1 MAPAS
6 VTDRR
11 RPPLLGTIRDSGE
24 IQGEGKDLKWL
35 ARRTW
40 VTDIV
45 TPRNAMNLQDSAGL
59 VASGS
64 TPAALDHLETAL
76 HQLRCFIGDPVA
88 SVGAALEASP
98 EMAMGHLLHAY
109 LHLLGTEP
117 AGVSVA
123 RESHRRALALPMTE
137 REQGHLRAVG
147 HLVRG
152 RWADAGRT
160 LEDLSIDHPLD
171 ALALQAGH
179 QIDFFRGDS
188 RMLHDRIAR
197 ALPHWGSGTTGFH
210 AVLGMMAFGL
220 EETGRL
226 DRAEALGRRCVAI
239 QPLDGWGQH
248 AVAHVLEM
256 QGRRTEG
263 IEWMRGNVST
273 WSENSFFAVH
283 NWWHLA
289 LYHLDLDQIDEVLA
303 LVDGPICG
311 AASGVV
317 LDMVDASS
325 LLWRLHLRGIDV
337 GDRWRALAD
346 RWAPLSTAANY
357 AFNDMHAMMAFV
369 AAGRTANAHAL
380 LDAQNDATER
390 DDDNAGFT
398 FEVGQAATRAIK
410 AFGDGRYE
418 QVVQL
423 LRPVR
428 HVAHRFGGSHAQRDV
443 IEQTL
448 IEAARRA
455 GMTSLFNALMHERA
469 SARGLV
475 TAPLTAPVA
484 AQDSNRAVPT
494 GSSLV

>member
-1 MAPAS
+1 
-6 VTDRR
+6 
-11 RPPLLGTIRDSGE
+11 
-24 IQGEGKDLKWL
+24 
-35 ARRTW
+35 
-40 VTDIV
+40 
-45 TPRNAMNLQDSAGL
+45 MNLEDSAGH
-59 VASGS
+59 VVSGCV
-64 TPAALDHLETAL
+64 PAALEHLELAQ

-88 SVGAALEASP
+88 SVRAALEASP

-117 AGVSVA
+117 GGIGVA
-123 RESHRRALALPMTE
+123 RDSHRRALSLPMTARE
-137 REQGHLRAVG
+137 RGHLAAVG
-147 HLVRG
+147 QLVRG

-160 LEDLSIDHPLD
+160 LEDLSIECPLD

-188 RMLHDRIAR
+188 RMLHDRLAR
-197 ALPHWGSGTTGFH
+197 ALPHWGVETTGFH

-220 EETGRL
+220 EETGQYG
-226 DRAEALGRRCVAI
+226 RAEALGRRCVEI

-256 QGRRTEG
+256 QGRRQEG
-263 IEWMRGNVST
+263 IEWLRGNVPA
-273 WSENSFFAVH
+273 WSEGSFLATH

-289 LYHLDLDQIDEVLA
+289 LYHLDLDQIDEVLT

-311 AASGVV
+311 PASGVV

-337 GDRWRALAD
+337 GERWQALAD
-346 RWAPLSTAANY
+346 RWAPLTTAANY

-369 AAGRTANAHAL
+369 AAWRPDSARTL
-380 LDAQNDATER
+380 LEAQNAAAER
-390 DDDNAGFT
+390 GDDNAGFT
-398 FEVGQAATRAIK
+398 LEVGQAATRAIA
-410 AFGDGRYE
+410 AFAEGRYE

-443 IEQTL
+443 LERTL

-455 GMTSLFNALMHERA
+455 GMTRLFEALMNERA
-469 SARGLV
+469 SAKGLATV
-475 TAPLTAPVA
+475 LQTASVALNHPPSVGHAHVVPAGGFGARANGLNRPLRTRTVGGVLA
-484 AQDSNRAVPT
+484 
-494 GSSLV
+494 GS

>member
-1 MAPAS
+1 
-6 VTDRR
+6 
-11 RPPLLGTIRDSGE
+11 
-24 IQGEGKDLKWL
+24 
-35 ARRTW
+35 
-40 VTDIV
+40 
-45 TPRNAMNLQDSAGL
+45 MNLQDSTGH
-59 VASGS
+59 VVSGS
-64 TPAALDHLETAL
+64 APAALEHLETAL

-88 SVGAALEASP
+88 SVNAALAASP

-117 AGVSVA
+117 GGIGVA
-123 RESHRRALALPMTE
+123 RESHRRAMALPMTE
-137 REQGHLRAVG
+137 RERAHLTAVG
-147 HLVRG
+147 QLVRG

-197 ALPHWGSGTTGFH
+197 ALPHWGADTTGYH

-220 EETGRL
+220 EETGRYA
-226 DRAEALGRRCVAI
+226 RAEALGRRSVEI

-256 QGRRTEG
+256 QGRRQEG
-263 IEWMRGNVST
+263 IAWMRGNASS

-311 AASGVV
+311 AGSGVV

-337 GDRWRALAD
+337 GDRWQALAD
-346 RWAPLSTAANY
+346 RWAPLASAANY

-369 AAGRTANAHAL
+369 GAGRTASAQAL
-380 LDAQNDATER
+380 LDAQRGAAER

-398 FEVGQAATRAIK
+398 AEVGQAATRAIK
-410 AFGDGRYE
+410 AFGEGRYE
-418 QVVQL
+418 QTVQL
-423 LRPVR
+423 LRSVR

-443 IEQTL
+443 IERTL

-455 GMTSLFNALMHERA
+455 ELTALFNALMFERA
-469 SARGLV
+469 SAKEM
-475 TAPLTAPVA
+475 
-484 AQDSNRAVPT
+484 S
-494 GSSLV
+494 

>member
-1 MAPAS
+1 
-6 VTDRR
+6 
-11 RPPLLGTIRDSGE
+11 
-24 IQGEGKDLKWL
+24 
-35 ARRTW
+35 
-40 VTDIV
+40 
-45 TPRNAMNLQDSAGL
+45 MNLEDSAGH
-59 VASGS
+59 VVSGS
-64 TPAALDHLETAL
+64 TPAALEHLETAQ

-88 SVGAALEASP
+88 SVNAALEASP

-117 AGVSVA
+117 AGVDVA
-123 RESHRRALALPMTE
+123 RESHRRALALPLTGRE
-137 REQGHLRAVG
+137 RAHLAAVDL
-147 HLVRG
+147 LVRG

-220 EETGRL
+220 EETGRF

-263 IEWMRGNVST
+263 IEWMRGNVSA

-289 LYHLDLDQIDEVLA
+289 LYHLDLDQLDEVLA

-325 LLWRLHLRGIDV
+325 LLWRLHLRGVDV
-337 GDRWRALAD
+337 GDRWEVLAD

-369 AAGRTANAHAL
+369 AAGRTANAQAL
-380 LDAQNDATER
+380 LDAQIGALER

-428 HVAHRFGGSHAQRDV
+428 YVAHRFGGSHAQRDV
-443 IEQTL
+443 IERTL
-448 IEAARRA
+448 MEAARRA
-455 GMTSLFNALMHERA
+455 GMTRLFEALGYERA
-469 SARGLV
+469 SAKCGPGSRPDSARRHADASL
-475 TAPLTAPVA
+475 
-484 AQDSNRAVPT
+484 AQAVE
-494 GSSLV
+494 

>member
-1 MAPAS
+1 
-6 VTDRR
+6 
-11 RPPLLGTIRDSGE
+11 
-24 IQGEGKDLKWL
+24 
-35 ARRTW
+35 
-40 VTDIV
+40 
-45 TPRNAMNLQDSAGL
+45 MNLHDSAGQ
-59 VASGS
+59 VVSGC
-64 TPAALDHLETAL
+64 TPAALDALESAL
-76 HQLRCFIGDPVA
+76 HQLRCLIGDPVA
-88 SVGAALEASP
+88 SVDAALQASP

-117 AGVSVA
+117 AGIAVA
-123 RESHRRALALPMTE
+123 RESYRRALPLPMTE
-137 REQGHLRAVG
+137 REQGHLAAVG
-147 HLVRG
+147 HLARG

-160 LEDLSIDHPLD
+160 LEDLSVDHPLD

-197 ALPHWGSGTTGFH
+197 ALPHWGAGTPGFH

-220 EETGRL
+220 EETGRH
-226 DRAEALGRRCVAI
+226 DRAEALGRRCVEM

-256 QGRRTEG
+256 QGRRHEG
-263 IEWMRGNVST
+263 IAWMRGNVPA
-273 WSENSFFAVH
+273 WSENSFFATH

-289 LYHLDLDQIDEVLA
+289 LYHLDLDQVDEVLA
-303 LVDGPICG
+303 LLDGPIAG
-311 AASGVV
+311 TASAVV

-337 GDRWRALAD
+337 GERWQALAD
-346 RWAPLSTAANY
+346 RWAPLAAAANY
-357 AFNDMHAMMAFV
+357 AFNDMHAMMAFT
-369 AAGRTANAHAL
+369 AAGRSASAQAL
-380 LDAQNDATER
+380 LEAQHAAAER

-398 FEVGQAATRAIK
+398 RDVGQAATRAIK
-410 AFGDGRYE
+410 AFGEGRYE

-443 IEQTL
+443 IERTL

-455 GMTSLFNALMHERA
+455 GMTRLHEALMHERA
-469 SARGLV
+469 SAKGG
-475 TAPLTAPVA
+475 P
-484 AQDSNRAVPT
+484 PT
-494 GSSLV
+494 MTGGTSAGP

>member
-1 MAPAS
+1 
-6 VTDRR
+6 
-11 RPPLLGTIRDSGE
+11 
-24 IQGEGKDLKWL
+24 
-35 ARRTW
+35 
-40 VTDIV
+40 
-45 TPRNAMNLQDSAGL
+45 MNLEDSAGH
-59 VASGS
+59 VVSGC
-64 TPAALDHLETAL
+64 TPASLEHLETAL
-76 HQLRCFIGDPVA
+76 HQLRCFTGDPVA
-88 SVGAALEASP
+88 SVNAALGLSP
-98 EMAMGHLLHAY
+98 DMAMGHLLHAY

-117 AGVSVA
+117 GGIPVA

-137 REQGHLRAVG
+137 REQAHLAAVG

-152 RWADAGRT
+152 RWGAAGRA

-197 ALPHWGSGTTGFH
+197 VLPHWSASTTGFH

-220 EETGRL
+220 EETGRYA
-226 DRAEALGRRCVAI
+226 RAEALGRRCVEI

-256 QGRRTEG
+256 QGRRNEG
-263 IEWMRGNVST
+263 IEWMRGNAPA
-273 WSENSFFAVH
+273 WSENNFLAVH

-311 AASGVV
+311 TASSVV

-337 GDRWRALAD
+337 GDRWQALAD
-346 RWAPLSTAANY
+346 RWAPLATASNY

-369 AAGRTANAHAL
+369 AAGRAASAQAL
-380 LDAQNDATER
+380 REAQNVATER

-398 FEVGQAATRAIK
+398 LEVGQAATQAIK
-410 AFGDGRYE
+410 AFADGRYA
-418 QVVQL
+418 QVVEL

-428 HVAHRFGGSHAQRDV
+428 HNAHRFGGSHAQRDV

-455 GMTSLFNALMHERA
+455 GMTPLFDALMHERA
-469 SARGLV
+469 SAKDALWSRRE
-475 TAPLTAPVA
+475 TASGQESVEAPGIATA
-484 AQDSNRAVPT
+484 SH
-494 GSSLV
+494 

>member
-1 MAPAS
+1 M
-6 VTDRR
+6 
-11 RPPLLGTIRDSGE
+11 I
-24 IQGEGKDLKWL
+24 
-35 ARRTW
+35 
-40 VTDIV
+40 
-45 TPRNAMNLQDSAGL
+45 LQDSAGL
-59 VASGS
+59 EVSGS
-64 TPAALDHLETAL
+64 TPTALEHLESAL
-76 HQLRCFIGDPVA
+76 HQLRCLIGDPVA
-88 SVGAALEASP
+88 SVTAALEASP

-117 AGVSVA
+117 AGIGVA
-123 RESHRRALALPMTE
+123 RESHRRALDLPMTE
-137 REQGHLRAVG
+137 REQRHLAAVG

-152 RWADAGRT
+152 HWADAGRT

-171 ALALQAGH
+171 ALALQVGH

-197 ALPHWGSGTTGFH
+197 AMPHWDGSATGFH

-220 EETGRL
+220 EETGRFH
-226 DRAEALGRRCVAI
+226 RAEALGRRCVAI

-263 IEWMRGNVST
+263 IEWMRGNVSA

-289 LYHLDLDQIDEVLA
+289 LYHLDLDQIDDVLA

-337 GDRWRALAD
+337 GDRWQALAD

-369 AAGRTANAHAL
+369 AAGRTADTHVL
-380 LDAQNDATER
+380 LDAQKDATER

-410 AFGDGRYE
+410 AFGEGRYE

-443 IEQTL
+443 IERTL

-455 GMTSLFNALMHERA
+455 GMTRLFEALGHERA
-469 SARGLV
+469 SAKHHPALATPS
-475 TAPLTAPVA
+475 TAGHRHSMGEPA
-484 AQDSNRAVPT
+484 
-494 GSSLV
+494 

>member
-1 MAPAS
+1 M
-6 VTDRR
+6 
-11 RPPLLGTIRDSGE
+11 
-24 IQGEGKDLKWL
+24 K
-35 ARRTW
+35 
-40 VTDIV
+40 
-45 TPRNAMNLQDSAGL
+45 LQDSAGL
-59 VASGS
+59 TVSSS

-76 HQLRCFIGDPVA
+76 HQLRCLIGDPVA
-88 SVGAALEASP
+88 SANAALEASP

-117 AGVSVA
+117 SGIAVA
-123 RESHRRALALPMTE
+123 RESYRRALSLQMTE
-137 REQGHLRAVG
+137 REQAHLAAVG

-179 QIDFFRGDS
+179 QVDFFRGDS

-197 ALPHWGSGTTGFH
+197 ALPHWGSGTPGFH

-220 EETGRL
+220 EETGRY
-226 DRAEALGRRCVAI
+226 DRAEALGRRCVEI

-263 IEWMRGNVST
+263 IEWMRGNASA

-289 LYHLDLDQIDEVLA
+289 LYYLDLDQIDEVLA

-311 AASGVV
+311 TASGVV

-337 GDRWRALAD
+337 GDRWQALAD
-346 RWAPLSTAANY
+346 RWTPLSTAANY

-369 AAGRTANAHAL
+369 GAGRTASAQAL
-380 LDAQNDATER
+380 LDAQNGATER

-398 FEVGQAATRAIK
+398 FDVGQAATRAIK
-410 AFGDGRYE
+410 AFGEGRYE

-443 IEQTL
+443 IERTL

-455 GMTSLFNALMHERA
+455 GMTRLFEALGHERA
-469 SARGLV
+469 SAKGYP
-475 TAPLTAPVA
+475 AHA
-484 AQDSNRAVPT
+484 AASAAGP
-494 GSSLV
+494 

>member
-1 MAPAS
+1 
-6 VTDRR
+6 
-11 RPPLLGTIRDSGE
+11 
-24 IQGEGKDLKWL
+24 
-35 ARRTW
+35 
-40 VTDIV
+40 
-45 TPRNAMNLQDSAGL
+45 MNLEDSAGH
-59 VASGS
+59 VVSGCV
-64 TPAALDHLETAL
+64 PAALERLEAAQ

-88 SVGAALEASP
+88 TVNAALEASP

-117 AGVSVA
+117 DGIAVA
-123 RESHRRALALPMTE
+123 RESHRRAWALPMTGRE
-137 REQGHLRAVG
+137 RGHLVAVG

-152 RWADAGRT
+152 RWGDAGRA

-197 ALPHWGSGTTGFH
+197 ALPHWGADTTGFH

-220 EETGRL
+220 EETGRY
-226 DRAEALGRRCVAI
+226 DRAEALGRRCVEI

-263 IEWMRGNVST
+263 IDWMRGNASA
-273 WSENSFFAVH
+273 WSENSFLATH

-303 LVDGPICG
+303 LLDGPICG
-311 AASGVV
+311 TASGVV

-337 GDRWRALAD
+337 GDRWQALAD
-346 RWAPLSTAANY
+346 RWTPLATAANY

-369 AAGRTANAHAL
+369 AAGRTAHAGAL
-380 LDAQNDATER
+380 LDAQNAATER
-390 DDDNAGFT
+390 NDDNAGFT
-398 FEVGQAATRAIK
+398 LDVGQAATRAIK
-410 AFGDGRYE
+410 AFADGRYE

-443 IEQTL
+443 IDRTL

-455 GMTSLFNALMHERA
+455 GMTPLYEALMHERA
-469 SARGLV
+469 SAKGASGPSREFK
-475 TAPLTAPVA
+475 APP
-484 AQDSNRAVPT
+484 AV
-494 GSSLV
+494 

>member
-1 MAPAS
+1 
-6 VTDRR
+6 
-11 RPPLLGTIRDSGE
+11 
-24 IQGEGKDLKWL
+24 
-35 ARRTW
+35 
-40 VTDIV
+40 
-45 TPRNAMNLQDSAGL
+45 MNLQDSAGL
-59 VASGS
+59 VVSGS

-88 SVGAALEASP
+88 SVTAALEASP

-117 AGVSVA
+117 AGIDVA

-226 DRAEALGRRCVAI
+226 DCAEALGRRCVAI

-443 IEQTL
+443 IERTL

>member
-1 MAPAS
+1 
-6 VTDRR
+6 
-11 RPPLLGTIRDSGE
+11 
-24 IQGEGKDLKWL
+24 
-35 ARRTW
+35 
-40 VTDIV
+40 
-45 TPRNAMNLQDSAGL
+45 
-59 VASGS
+59 
-64 TPAALDHLETAL
+64 
-76 HQLRCFIGDPVA
+76 
-88 SVGAALEASP
+88 
-98 EMAMGHLLHAY
+98 
-109 LHLLGTEP
+109 
-117 AGVSVA
+117 
-123 RESHRRALALPMTE
+123 
-137 REQGHLRAVG
+137 
-147 HLVRG
+147 
-152 RWADAGRT
+152 
-160 LEDLSIDHPLD
+160 
-171 ALALQAGH
+171 
-179 QIDFFRGDS
+179 
-188 RMLHDRIAR
+188 MLHDRIAR
-197 ALPHWGSGTTGFH
+197 ALPHWGSDTTGFH

-263 IEWMRGNVST
+263 IEWMRGNVSA

-443 IEQTL
+443 IERTL

-484 AQDSNRAVPT
+484 AQDSNRAAPT

>member
-1 MAPAS
+1 MP
-6 VTDRR
+6 
-11 RPPLLGTIRDSGE
+11 
-24 IQGEGKDLKWL
+24 IQGHGKDLK
-35 ARRTW
+35 RGPGRSW
-40 VTDIV
+40 VH
-45 TPRNAMNLQDSAGL
+45 RNHDLGDTLMNLEDSAGH
-59 VASGS
+59 VVSGAV
-64 TPAALDHLETAL
+64 PAALEHLETAQ

-88 SVGAALEASP
+88 RVDAALEASP

-117 AGVSVA
+117 AGVGVA
-123 RESHRRALALPMTE
+123 RESHRRALALPMTGRE
-137 REQGHLRAVG
+137 RGHLAAVG

-160 LEDLSIDHPLD
+160 LEDLSIEYPLD

-179 QIDFFRGDS
+179 QVDFFRGDS

-197 ALPHWGSGTTGFH
+197 ALPHWGPGTTGFH

-220 EETGRL
+220 EETGRYG
-226 DRAEALGRRCVAI
+226 RAEALGRRCVEI

-263 IEWMRGNVST
+263 IAWMRGNVAA
-273 WSENSFFAVH
+273 WSENSFFATH

-337 GDRWRALAD
+337 GHRWQALAD
-346 RWAPLSTAANY
+346 RWAPLATAANY

-369 AAGRTANAHAL
+369 AAGRTESAQAL
-380 LDAQNDATER
+380 LDAQNRAAER

-398 FEVGQAATRAIK
+398 LEVGQAATRAIK
-410 AFGDGRYE
+410 AFAEGRYE

-428 HVAHRFGGSHAQRDV
+428 GVAHRFGGSHAQRDV
-443 IEQTL
+443 IDRTL

-455 GMTSLFNALMHERA
+455 GMTRLFDALTYERA
-469 SARGLV
+469 SAKAG
-475 TAPLTAPVA
+475 A
-484 AQDSNRAVPT
+484 
-494 GSSLV
+494 

>member
-1 MAPAS
+1 
-6 VTDRR
+6 
-11 RPPLLGTIRDSGE
+11 
-24 IQGEGKDLKWL
+24 
-35 ARRTW
+35 
-40 VTDIV
+40 
-45 TPRNAMNLQDSAGL
+45 MNLEDSAGH
-59 VASGS
+59 VVSGCV
-64 TPAALDHLETAL
+64 PAALEHLELAQ

-88 SVGAALEASP
+88 SVGAALAASP

-117 AGVSVA
+117 DGIAVA
-123 RESHRRALALPMTE
+123 RDSHRRALSLPMTDRE
-137 REQGHLRAVG
+137 RGHLAAVG

-160 LEDLSIDHPLD
+160 LEDLSIAYPLD

-197 ALPHWGSGTTGFH
+197 ALPHWGVETAGFH

-220 EETGRL
+220 EETGRYG
-226 DRAEALGRRCVAI
+226 RAEALGRRCVEI

-256 QGRRTEG
+256 QGRRQEG
-263 IEWMRGNVST
+263 IAWMRGNLPA
-273 WSENSFFAVH
+273 WSEGSFLATH

-289 LYHLDLDQIDEVLA
+289 LYHLDLDQIDEVLT

-311 AASGVV
+311 PASGVV

-337 GDRWRALAD
+337 GERWQALAD
-346 RWAPLSTAANY
+346 RWAPLTTAANY

-369 AAGRTANAHAL
+369 AAGRTAGAQAL
-380 LDAQNDATER
+380 LEAQNAAAER

-398 FEVGQAATRAIK
+398 LEVGQAATRAIA
-410 AFGDGRYE
+410 AFADGRYE

-423 LRPVR
+423 LRPVL

-443 IEQTL
+443 IDRTL

-455 GMTSLFNALMHERA
+455 GLTSLFEALMHERA

-475 TAPLTAPVA
+475 MAPQKAPVELGHQPGVGRTHEVHTGGFVECA
-484 AQDSNRAVPT
+484 NRLNHPLQ
-494 GSSLV
+494 SSTVGGLGAGG

>member
-1 MAPAS
+1 
-6 VTDRR
+6 
-11 RPPLLGTIRDSGE
+11 
-24 IQGEGKDLKWL
+24 
-35 ARRTW
+35 
-40 VTDIV
+40 
-45 TPRNAMNLQDSAGL
+45 MNLEDSAGQA
-59 VASGS
+59 VSGC
-64 TPAALDHLETAL
+64 TPASLDHLEAAL

-88 SVGAALEASP
+88 SVGAALALSP

-117 AGVSVA
+117 AGIAIA
-123 RESHRRALALPMTE
+123 RDSHRRALGLPMNE
-137 REQGHLRAVG
+137 REQRHLAAVG
-147 HLVRG
+147 QLVRG
-152 RWADAGRT
+152 HWSEAGRT
-160 LEDLSIDHPLD
+160 LEDLSIHHPLD

-179 QIDFFRGDS
+179 QVDFFRGDS

-197 ALPHWGSGTTGFH
+197 ALPHWGDGTPGFH

-220 EETGRL
+220 EETGRYA
-226 DRAEALGRRCVAI
+226 RAEVLGRRSVEI

-256 QGRRTEG
+256 QGRRAEG
-263 IEWMRGNVST
+263 VEWMRGNAPA

-337 GDRWRALAD
+337 GARWQALAE
-346 RWAPLSTAANY
+346 RWAPLASAGNY

-369 AAGRTANAHAL
+369 GAGRAASAQAL
-380 LDAQNDATER
+380 LDALAAAAER

-398 FEVGQAATRAIK
+398 LDVGQAAARAIK
-410 AFGDGRYE
+410 AFGEGRYAE
-418 QVVQL
+418 AVQL
-423 LRPVR
+423 LRAVR
-428 HVAHRFGGSHAQRDV
+428 PVAHRFGGSHAQRDV
-443 IEQTL
+443 IERTL
-448 IEAARRA
+448 MEAARRA
-455 GMTSLFNALMHERA
+455 GMTALHEALVYERA
-469 SARGLV
+469 SARE
-475 TAPLTAPVA
+475 A
-484 AQDSNRAVPT
+484 ALP
-494 GSSLV
+494 

>member
-1 MAPAS
+1 
-6 VTDRR
+6 
-11 RPPLLGTIRDSGE
+11 
-24 IQGEGKDLKWL
+24 
-35 ARRTW
+35 
-40 VTDIV
+40 
-45 TPRNAMNLQDSAGL
+45 MNLEDSAGN
-59 VASGS
+59 VVSGCV
-64 TPAALDHLETAL
+64 PAALEYLELAQ
-76 HQLRCFIGDPVA
+76 HQLRCFVGDPVA
-88 SVGAALEASP
+88 SVDAALEAGP

-117 AGVSVA
+117 DGIAVA

-137 REQGHLRAVG
+137 RERAHQVAVG

-197 ALPHWGSGTTGFH
+197 ALPHWGVDTPGFH
-210 AVLGMMAFGL
+210 AVLGMLAFGL
-220 EETGRL
+220 EETGRYA
-226 DRAEALGRRCVAI
+226 RAEDVGRRCVEI
-239 QPLDGWGQH
+239 EPLDGWGQH

-256 QGRRTEG
+256 QGRRQEG
-263 IEWMRGNVST
+263 IEWMRGNVAA
-273 WSENSFFAVH
+273 WSENSFFATH

-289 LYHLDLDQIDEVLA
+289 LYHLELDQVDEVLA
-303 LVDGPICG
+303 LLDGPICG
-311 AASGVV
+311 SSSAVV

-337 GDRWRALAD
+337 GDRWQALAD
-346 RWAPLSTAANY
+346 RWAPLATAANY

-369 AAGRTANAHAL
+369 AAGRTASAQAL
-380 LDAQNDATER
+380 LHAQDKATER

-398 FEVGQAATRAIK
+398 LEVGQAATRAIK
-410 AFGDGRYE
+410 AFSDGRYE
-418 QVVQL
+418 QVVQW

-428 HVAHRFGGSHAQRDV
+428 NVAHRFGGSHAQRDV
-443 IEQTL
+443 IDRTL

-455 GMTSLFNALMHERA
+455 GMTRLFEALVHERA
-469 SARGLV
+469 SAAHR
-475 TAPLTAPVA
+475 
-484 AQDSNRAVPT
+484 
-494 GSSLV
+494 

>member
-1 MAPAS
+1 
-6 VTDRR
+6 
-11 RPPLLGTIRDSGE
+11 
-24 IQGEGKDLKWL
+24 
-35 ARRTW
+35 
-40 VTDIV
+40 
-45 TPRNAMNLQDSAGL
+45 MNLEDSAGH
-59 VASGS
+59 VVSGC
-64 TPAALDHLETAL
+64 TPAALEHLEMAQ
-76 HQLRCFIGDPVA
+76 HQLRCFTGDPVA
-88 SVGAALEASP
+88 SVNAALGLSP
-98 EMAMGHLLHAY
+98 DMAMGHLLHAY

-117 AGVSVA
+117 GGIPVA

-137 REQGHLRAVG
+137 REQAHLAAVG

-152 RWADAGRT
+152 RWGTAGRA

-197 ALPHWGSGTTGFH
+197 VLPHWGADTTGFH

-220 EETGRL
+220 EETGRYA
-226 DRAEALGRRCVAI
+226 RAEALGRRCVEI

-256 QGRRTEG
+256 QGRRAEG
-263 IEWMRGNVST
+263 IEWMRGNAPA
-273 WSENSFFAVH
+273 WSENNFLAVH

-311 AASGVV
+311 AASSVV

-337 GDRWRALAD
+337 GDRWQALAD
-346 RWAPLSTAANY
+346 RWAPLATASNY

-369 AAGRTANAHAL
+369 AAGRAASAQAL
-380 LDAQNDATER
+380 REAQNVATER

-398 FEVGQAATRAIK
+398 LEVGQAATQAIK
-410 AFGDGRYE
+410 AFGDGRYA
-418 QVVQL
+418 QVVEL

-428 HVAHRFGGSHAQRDV
+428 HNAHRFGGSHAQRDV

-455 GMTSLFNALMHERA
+455 GMTPLFEALMHERA
-469 SARGLV
+469 SAKDALWSRRE
-475 TAPLTAPVA
+475 TASGQEGVEAAGIATA
-484 AQDSNRAVPT
+484 SH
-494 GSSLV
+494 